1 MFRDI
6 FYLILIVSA
15 VFISGHCL
23 SYEPVLDAGVKI
35 QAGGLDLD
43 VGTYAIP
50 VVYDWNSD
58 GKKDLIIGQR
68 GSGKVRVYTNLGTDA
83 EPVFSSDENYV
94 QYYDPV
100 AEDYVDISVDGS
112 GCQGA
117 APEVVDWNNDGM
129 KDLLVGDGLGK
140 TVLFINQ
147 NEVSDETPDLL
158 EEGFIQV
165 GGVDYTVD
173 YRAVPCV
180 YDWNADGKKDL
191 LIGRGDGEIS
201 VLINVNID
209 DDPVFDNDDR
219 VYADFQIL
227 DTWGRTAPRVFD
239 WNGDGYDDVIVGEYY
254 GNILYYQNIRV
265 PSDPG
270 TEPILADGVF
280 LRTGGVQIDIG
291 SRSRTFVVDW
301 KNDGLPD
308 ILCGS
313 SDGCVYYYE
322 QDFIF
327 EFEGI
332 SYDPSTGTTLVW
344 RSREGDTYTVYYS
357 TDMVVWNVL
366 ESSVESDGYT
376 TTYTDIGSIGESN
389 RNYKIGLAE

>member
-1 MFRDI
+1 MFRNI
-6 FYLILIVSA
+6 FCLILIFSA
-15 VFISGHCL
+15 VLTSGHCL

-35 QAGGLDLD
+35 QASGLDLD

-50 VVYDWNSD
+50 VVYDWNND

-68 GSGKVRVYTNLGTDA
+68 EDKEYLNDGKVRLYLNSGTDDA
-83 EPVFSSDENYV
+83 PVFTTDSYIKADG
-94 QYYDPV
+94 
-100 AEDYVDISVDGS
+100 VDISVDSS

-117 APEVVDWNNDGM
+117 SPEVVDWDNDGM

-158 EEGFIQV
+158 KEGFIQV
-165 GGVDYTVD
+165 DGVDYSVVA
-173 YRAVPCV
+173 RSVPCV
-180 YDWNADGKKDL
+180 YDWNADSRKDL
-191 LIGRGDGEIS
+191 LIGRGDGMVSI
-201 VLINVNID
+201 LINTNTD
-209 DDPVFDNDDR
+209 EDPVFDDVEF
-219 VYADFQIL
+219 VYADSQLL
-227 DTWGRTAPRVFD
+227 DAGLRVAPRIFD
-239 WNGDGYDDVIVGEYY
+239 WNGDGYDDLILGE
-254 GNILYYQNIRV
+254 GNGGILYYQNIRV

-280 LRTGGVQIDIG
+280 LRAGGVQIDIG

-301 KNDGLPD
+301 NNDGLPD

-313 SDGCVYYYE
+313 IDGCVYYFE

-327 EFEGI
+327 AFESI
-332 SYDPSTGTTLVW
+332 SYNPSTGTTLVW

-357 TDMVVWNVL
+357 TDMIVWNVL